1 MFFGGIPS
9 SVSRSIP
16 RWSNVHGMPIN
27 VSLQN
32 IMAVMIVSTLILTLA
47 NKSSGGVWRPSTI
60 ATKESGQPLW
70 KILIM

>member
-1 MFFGGIPS
+1 M
-9 SVSRSIP
+9 
-16 RWSNVHGMPIN
+16 HGMPGN

-32 IMAVMIVSTLILTLA
+32 IMAVMSTLTLTLA